1 MKRFIGLMI
10 VLAMGILFISGCSS
24 SPTVSNGTPL
34 NSGQE
39 IKIAV
44 LGSEEQFAK
53 YQDFFNGADMAI
65 EELAAS
71 GVKFSYEKIDDQ
83 GNYDNAVNIAAAVA
97 KDSNYAMAVT
107 IQDVDVVGPVA
118 YLFDESQKP
127 LIVASQALSKLMA
140 YGFRYVINS
149 TLLAAEQGY
158 LAGKLAI
165 ENNVKWVVASH
176 SASPFDKEFING
188 FQYATNNTTVK
199 LLDIREVSNSLGDLT
214 DIANTFTT
222 LKPDAVLIAHY
233 DAQHLVETIKAM
245 RQYLKSNVN
254 IFTNA
259 SILNSNT
266 VAANKDVLTSV
277 SGVSSYPVDISDK
290 SDKFIAD
297 YKAKYGAI
305 STTSSCQGYDIVKLI
320 AEKIQ
325 GASTT
330 LAFME
335 NVKSDEGYSG
345 LAKLKFDM
353 LGRLISENGTNK
365 FYIDANGNVTIEKLN
380 F

>member
-1 MKRFIGLMI
+1 MKRFICLML
-10 VLAMGILFISGCSS
+10 VLAMGISFISGCSS
-24 SPTVSNGTPL
+24 SSTSSNGTPL
-34 NSGQE
+34 NSGQA

-71 GVKFSYEKIDDQ
+71 GINFSYEKIDDQ
-83 GNYDNAVNIAAAVA
+83 GNYDNAVNIASDVA
-97 KDSNYAMAVT
+97 NDSNYTMAVT
-107 IQDVDVVGPVA
+107 VQDVDVVGPVA
-118 YLFDESQKP
+118 YLFNEAQKP
-127 LIVASQALSKLMA
+127 LIVASQALSKVMS
-140 YGFRYVINS
+140 YGYAYVINT

-158 LAGKLAI
+158 LAGKLAV
-165 ENNVKWVVASH
+165 ENNVKWIVASH
-176 SASPFDKEFING
+176 STSAFDKEFING
-188 FQYATNNTTVK
+188 FQYATSNTTTM
-199 LLDIREVSNSLGDLT
+199 LLDIREISDSLSDLA
-214 DIANTFTT
+214 DIANTFVS
-222 LKPDAVLIAHY
+222 LKPDAILVAHY
-233 DAQHLVETIKAM
+233 NAQHVVETIKVM
-245 RQYLKSNVN
+245 REYLKNNIN

-259 SILNSNT
+259 SILNSSI
-266 VAANKDVLTSV
+266 VAENKDVLTNV

-290 SDKFIAD
+290 SEKFNAD
-297 YKAKYGAI
+297 YKVKYGTI
-305 STTSSCQGYDIVKLI
+305 STALSCQGYDIVKLI

-345 LAKLKFDM
+345 LATLKFDM
-353 LGRLISENGTNK
+353 FGRLVSENGTPM
-365 FYIDANGNVTIEKLN
+365 FYIDANGNVMLERET

>member
-1 MKRFIGLMI
+1 MKRFIGLMV
-10 VLAMGILFISGCSS
+10 VLAMGISFISGCSS
-24 SPTVSNGTPL
+24 SSTTSNGTPL

-71 GVKFSYEKIDDQ
+71 GINFSYEKIDDQ
-83 GNYDNAVNIAAAVA
+83 GNYDNAVNIASDIA
-97 KDSNYAMAVT
+97 KDSSYAMAVT

-118 YLFDESQKP
+118 YLFNESQKP
-127 LIVASQALSKLMA
+127 LIIASQALSKVMS
-140 YGFRYVINS
+140 YGYAYVINT

-176 SASPFDKEFING
+176 STSPFDKEFING
-188 FQYATNNTTVK
+188 FEYATNNTTTR
-199 LLDIREVSNSLGDLT
+199 LLDIREISDSLGDLV
-214 DIANTFTT
+214 DIANTFVT
-222 LKPDAVLIAHY
+222 LKPDAILVAHY
-233 DAQHLVETIKAM
+233 NAQNVVETIKVM
-245 RQYLKSNVN
+245 REYLKSDVN

-266 VAANKDVLTSV
+266 VVANKNVLTNI
-277 SGVSSYPVDISDK
+277 SGVSSYPVNISDK
-290 SDKFIAD
+290 SEKFNAD
-297 YKAKYGAI
+297 YKVKYGAI
-305 STTSSCQGYDIVKLI
+305 STAASCQGYDIVKLI

-345 LAKLKFDM
+345 FATLKFDM
-353 LGRLISENGTNK
+353 FGRLVSENGTNR
-365 FYIDANGNVTIEKLN
+365 FHIDANGNVTLERLT